1 MLNSNSM
8 QLCRTVDDDLLDR
21 SPIGF
26 RASVGQAGV
35 PLARLNAL
43 ECFSRALLVGVVPL
57 LAFEALGS
65 KQAVTQ
71 VYLLASLL
79 TLTVTLNFAT
89 LERWLQRR
97 RVVTLGCGLSLVSA
111 LIFWFGGGY
120 ELALAIGLQ
129 KASGSLFALC
139 LSLYIMDYVG
149 KKELIVTESRRI
161 FYSGVAWV
169 VGPTLG
175 VWLWN
180 ESGHWTPL
188 ALSMLSSTLALS
200 YFWYL
205 RLGHDKVISRAK
217 TASVNPLKSIPRY
230 FSQTSLRI
238 AYLITLTRSIF
249 WLTLFIYGP
258 IYVVEAGLPSW
269 VAGALISLVSALMLL
284 SPLISKLVH
293 RHGTRLV
300 TQLAQNLCAFALVML
315 FVTGSPEPIGLL
327 YWIIASIGA
336 SALDVVG
343 NIPFMRLVKARERSE
358 MTMIFS
364 TWREMSNLLT
374 PLLVTLVLLVAPI
387 EVFYLLL
394 AILLSL
400 ASVSVSFLPRR
411 L

>member
-1 MLNSNSM
+1 
-8 QLCRTVDDDLLDR
+8 
-21 SPIGF
+21 
-26 RASVGQAGV
+26 V

-79 TLTVTLNFAT
+79 TLTVTLNFAR
-89 LERWLQRR
+89 LEHWLQRR
-97 RVVTLGCGLSLVSA
+97 RVVTLGAGLSLVSA
-111 LIFWFGGGY
+111 LIFWFGHDY

-129 KASGSLFALC
+129 KAAGSLFALC
-139 LSLYIMDYVG
+139 LSLYIMDYIG
-149 KKELIVTESRRI
+149 KRELVVTESRRI

-205 RLGHDKVISRAK
+205 RLVDNRVISQAK
-217 TASVNPLKSIPRY
+217 SRSVNPLELIPRY
-230 FSQTSLRI
+230 FAQPSLRI

-284 SPLISKLVH
+284 SPFTSKLAH
-293 RHGTRLV
+293 RHGTRLI
-300 TQLAQNLCAFALVML
+300 TLLAQNLCAIALVML

-336 SALDVVG
+336 AALDVVG

-358 MTMIFS
+358 MAMIFS

-387 EVFYLLL
+387 EFFYLLL

-400 ASVSVSFLPRR
+400 ASVAVSFLPRR

>member
-1 MLNSNSM
+1 M
-8 QLCRTVDDDLLDR
+8 LDR

-26 RASVGQAGV
+26 RASVGDAGV

-43 ECFSRALLVGVVPL
+43 ECFSRALLVGVIPL

-89 LERWLQRR
+89 LERWLRRR

-111 LIFWFGGGY
+111 LIFWFGDGY

-129 KASGSLFALC
+129 KAAGSLFALC
-139 LSLYIMDYVG
+139 LSLYIMDYIG

-180 ESGHWTPL
+180 ETGYWTPL
-188 ALSMLSSTLALS
+188 VLAMLASSSALA

-205 RLGHDKVISRAK
+205 RLGDNQVISQAK
-217 TASVNPLKSIPRY
+217 TASVNPLKLIPRY
-230 FSQTSLRI
+230 FAQSSLRI

-269 VAGALISLVSALMLL
+269 MAGGLISLVSALMLL

-300 TQLAQNLCAFALVML
+300 TQLSQNLCAFALVML
-315 FVTGSPEPIGLL
+315 FLTGDPAPIGLF

-336 SALDVVG
+336 AALDVVG

-374 PLLVTLVLLVAPI
+374 PLLVTLVLLVAPL

-394 AILLSL
+394 AIVLSL
-400 ASVSVSFLPRR
+400 TSITVSFLPRR

>member
-1 MLNSNSM
+1 M
-8 QLCRTVDDDLLDR
+8 QDR

-26 RASVGQAGV
+26 RAAVGDAGL

-43 ECFSRALLVGVVPL
+43 ECFARALLVGVVPL
-57 LAFEALGS
+57 LAFDALGS

-89 LERWLQRR
+89 LERWLRR
-97 RVVTLGCGLSLVSA
+97 RHVVTLGCVLSLVSA
-111 LIFWFGGGY
+111 LIFWFGGSY

-129 KASGSLFALC
+129 KAAGSLFALC
-139 LSLYIMDYVG
+139 LSLYIMDYIG
-149 KKELIVTESRRI
+149 KRELVVTESRRI
-161 FYSGVAWV
+161 FYSGLAWV

-180 ESGHWTPL
+180 ETGRWTPL
-188 ALSMLSSTLALS
+188 ALSMLSSTLALV

-205 RLGHDKVISRAK
+205 RLGHNEVISAAK
-217 TASVNPLKSIPRY
+217 SAPVNPLKLIPRY
-230 FSQTSLRI
+230 FSQPSLRI

-258 IYVVEAGLPSW
+258 IYVVEAGLPNW
-269 VAGALISLVSALMLL
+269 VAGVLISLVSALMLL
-284 SPLISKLVH
+284 SPLTSRLVH
-293 RHGTRLV
+293 RYSTRLV
-300 TQLAQNLCAFALVML
+300 TLLSQNLCALALVML

-327 YWIIASIGA
+327 YWIVASIGA

-343 NIPFMRLVKARERSE
+343 NIPFMRLVKPRERSE
-358 MTMIFS
+358 MAMIFS
-364 TWREMSNLLT
+364 TWRETSNLLT

-394 AILLSL
+394 ALLLCL
-400 ASVSVSFLPRR
+400 ASVAVSFLPRR

>member
-1 MLNSNSM
+1 L
-8 QLCRTVDDDLLDR
+8 QDR

-26 RASVGQAGV
+26 RASVGDAGV

-43 ECFSRALLVGVVPL
+43 ECFSRALLVGVIPL

-89 LERWLQRR
+89 LERWLHRR

-129 KASGSLFALC
+129 KAAGSLFALC
-139 LSLYIMDYVG
+139 LSLYIMDYIG

-180 ESGHWTPL
+180 ESGRWTPL
-188 ALSMLSSTLALS
+188 VLAMLAASLALA

-205 RLGHDKVISRAK
+205 RLGENRVIRQAQS
-217 TASVNPLKSIPRY
+217 TSVNPLKLIPRY
-230 FSQTSLRI
+230 FAQSSLRI

-249 WLTLFIYGP
+249 WLSLFIYGP
-258 IYVVEAGLPSW
+258 IYVVEAGLPNW
-269 VAGALISLVSALMLL
+269 MAGGLISLVSALMLL

-315 FVTGSPEPIGLL
+315 FLTGDPEPIGLL

-387 EVFYLLL
+387 EYFYLLL
-394 AILLSL
+394 AVLLSL
-400 ASVSVSFLPRR
+400 ASVTVSFLPRR

>member
-1 MLNSNSM
+1 M
-8 QLCRTVDDDLLDR
+8 QDR

-26 RASVGQAGV
+26 RAAVGDAGV

-89 LERWLQRR
+89 LEHWLQRR
-97 RVVTLGCGLSLVSA
+97 RVVTLGAGLSLVSA
-111 LIFWFGGGY
+111 LIFWFGTDY

-129 KASGSLFALC
+129 KAAGSLFALC
-139 LSLYIMDYVG
+139 LSLYIMDYIG
-149 KKELIVTESRRI
+149 KRDLVVTESRRI

-180 ESGHWTPL
+180 QSGHWTPL
-188 ALSMLSSTLALS
+188 ALSMLSSTLALI

-205 RLGHDKVISRAK
+205 RLVDNRVISQAK
-217 TASVNPLKSIPRY
+217 SRSVNPLKLIPRY
-230 FSQTSLRI
+230 FAQPPLRI

-249 WLTLFIYGP
+249 WLSLFIYGP
-258 IYVVEAGLPSW
+258 IYVVEAGLPTW
-269 VAGALISLVSALMLL
+269 VAGGLISLVSALMLL
-284 SPLISKLVH
+284 SPLTSKLVS

-300 TQLAQNLCAFALVML
+300 ILLAQNLCAFALVML
-315 FVTGSPEPIGLL
+315 FVTGSPQPIGLL

-336 SALDVVG
+336 AALDVVG
-343 NIPFMRLVKARERSE
+343 NIPFMRMVKARERRE
-358 MTMIFS
+358 MAMIFS

-387 EVFYLLL
+387 EYFYLLL
-394 AILLSL
+394 ALLLSL
-400 ASVSVSFLPRR
+400 TSVAVSFLPRR